1 MYNMIKYVLCWT
13 LKSKLRFDT
22 LNSLEMD
29 TAKKILIVD
38 DDDLV
43 RMLMR
48 RALQQKGFEVV
59 ESDDGDT
66 AVRMV
71 EDYSDIGLV
80 ILDLKM
86 PRMSGREAYAAI
98 HKMKPGLKCIVSS
111 AYINEN
117 DEEELSALGVSAF
130 LKKPYLIEELYR
142 TVKSVAGGC

>member
-1 MYNMIKYVLCWT
+1 M
-13 LKSKLRFDT
+13 
-22 LNSLEMD
+22 NSLEMD

-43 RMLMR
+43 RMLIK
-48 RALQQKGFEVV
+48 RALELKGFEVV

-66 AVRMV
+66 AVEMV
-71 EDYSDIGLV
+71 ENYSDIGLV

-86 PRMSGREAYAAI
+86 PRMGGKEAYAAI

-117 DEEELSALGVSAF
+117 EEEELSALGVTAF
-130 LKKPYLIEELYR
+130 LKKPYLIEELYK
-142 TVKSVAGGC
+142 TVNSVSDLHKKEDPT